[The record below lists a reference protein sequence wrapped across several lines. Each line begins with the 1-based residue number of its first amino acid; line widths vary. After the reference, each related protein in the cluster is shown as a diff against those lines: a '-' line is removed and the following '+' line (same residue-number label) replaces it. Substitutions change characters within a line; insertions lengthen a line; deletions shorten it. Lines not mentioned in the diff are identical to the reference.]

1 MKELYLIAAMTEK
14 RVIGSDGKIP
24 WHIPQELQLFKK
36 LTTGNIIV
44 MGRKTYESI
53 GRPLPDRVNIVI
65 SSGDIEE
72 VTTCRTILEA
82 VRIGEMSDKKL
93 FFIGGADI
101 YNLTV
106 NIVSHMYI
114 SWIKGKYK
122 GDTYFPEIDFLQWRE
137 AEKTYFDDFA
147 MVHYTRPQSSSYS
160 LI

>member
-1 MKELYLIAAMTEK
+1 MKELYLIAAMAEN
-14 RVIGSDGKIP
+14 RVIGTGGKIP

-36 LTTGNIIV
+36 LTTDNIIV

-53 GRPLPDRVNIVI
+53 GRPLPDRENIVI
-65 SSGDIEE
+65 SSHKIEG

-82 VRIGEMSDKKL
+82 VRIGEQTDRKL

-114 SWIKGKYK
+114 SWVKGRYK
-122 GDTYFPEIDFLQWRE
+122 GDTYFPEIDLLQWRE
-137 AEKTYFDDFA
+137 AEKTYFDEFT
-147 MVHYTRPQSSSYS
+147 MIHYTRPQSSSYS

>member
-1 MKELYLIAAMTEK
+1 VKELYLIAAMTEK
-14 RVIGSDGKIP
+14 RVIGADGKIP
-24 WHIPQELQLFKK
+24 WHIPQELGLFKK

-53 GRPLPDRVNIVI
+53 GRPLPDRETIVI
-65 SSGDIEE
+65 SSGNIEG
-72 VTTCRTILEA
+72 VTTYRTILDA
-82 VRIGEMSDKKL
+82 VRAGERSDKKL

-114 SWIKGKYK
+114 SWVKGKYE

-137 AEKTYFDDFA
+137 AEKTYFDNFT

-160 LI
+160 LM